1 MDAKRCKH
9 LASAHAESER
19 VIAADPNVFASIG
32 CQVTVC
38 VPVAD
43 VDVVH
48 LECTSRL
55 VVGDVSNLGN
65 CVTDGGPASA
75 LSHCVLRQ
83 LATVQCDSEVD
94 YKQDEEKEQ
103 RDDEGKLGEG
113 LAFLVTVRAGAQA
126 TFPQECQGGHN
137 I

>member
-9 LASAHAESER
+9 LAPADAESER
-19 VIAADPNVFASIG
+19 VIAADPNVFACIG
-32 CQVTVC
+32 CPVTVC

-55 VVGDVSNLGN
+55 VVGDVSNLRN
-65 CVTDGGPASA
+65 CVADGGPAGA

-83 LATVQCDSEVD
+83 LTPVQCDSKID
-94 YKQDEEKEQ
+94 DKQD
-103 RDDEGKLGEG
+103 
-113 LAFLVTVRAGAQA
+113 
-126 TFPQECQGGHN
+126 
-137 I
+137 